1 MDLLEYAQKLVS
13 RGNNNQEQNDQLLQS
28 LTKQD
33 SLSVKSDNKQP
44 GHNTLL
50 LVGGLVI
57 LGISVLGIGY

>member
-44 GHNTLL
+44 GHNTLF
-50 LVGGLVI
+50 
-57 LGISVLGIGY
+57 